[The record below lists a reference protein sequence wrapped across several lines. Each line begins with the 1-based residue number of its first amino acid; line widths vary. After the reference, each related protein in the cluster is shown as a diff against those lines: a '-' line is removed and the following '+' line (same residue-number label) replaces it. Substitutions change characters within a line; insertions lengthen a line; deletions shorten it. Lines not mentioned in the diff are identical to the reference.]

1 MGTRNWN
8 EVSVAGTV
16 KVKRAE
22 GQAMGMTSQ
31 RQDGAGPSERFER
44 EAIAGLPAEEDMI
57 CFGF

>member
-1 MGTRNWN
+1 MGTRNCN
-8 EVSVAGTV
+8 QVSVAGTV

-22 GQAMGMTSQ
+22 GQVMGMMPQ

-44 EAIAGLPAEEDMI
+44 EAMAGLPAKEDMI